1 MTLAPVFR
9 SKESTEFLRSRGVVA
24 RLLPHMAA
32 QRAAMAGLQRRL
44 AGVLG
49 EQYLYTPEDSAPV
62 GDEEFLQD
70 HFFLILFRSFFET
83 LGARERLDLYTS
95 INICIKGII
104 TAADNL
110 FDGEFKE
117 LIPLRLSS
125 GKTFGS
131 IMQLMTFERVLGLMC
146 IEDGPRQGVS
156 QEKFFR
162 FNRDLLNRLAFIGT
176 LEGSEEDGVSTTPG
190 MTEMIDSVHRVRGGA
205 LFSLAFAAPLE
216 FEGDSPRW
224 RAGEGALARL
234 GTAFQIVDDLTD
246 FEFDLHRR
254 TNNLLASAI
263 VHHGTDAERARLAAI
278 RHAMAEAGEDWE
290 SKRTEIFGEGDIIDR
305 EFSGPAMEVLRR
317 AREEARLA
325 FEEMAALGFWF
336 NPADSDEVVHA
347 IVGLEGVRRMELL
360 VEKTRVGTE

>member
-9 SKESTEFLRSRGVVA
+9 SKESTEFLRTRGVVA
-24 RLLPHMAA
+24 RLAPHALA
-32 QRAAMAGLQRRL
+32 QRSAMVAMQRRL
-44 AGVLG
+44 TAVLG
-49 EQYLYTPEDSAPV
+49 EQYLYRPEDSSPM

-95 INICIKGII
+95 VNICIKGII

-131 IMQLMTFERVLGLMC
+131 IMQLMTFERVLAVMC
-146 IEDGPRQGVS
+146 LEDGAQKGVS
-156 QEKFFR
+156 QEQFFR

-190 MTEMIDSVHRVRGGA
+190 MTEMIDAVHRVRGGA

-224 RAGEGALARL
+224 RAGESALARL

-254 TNNLLASAI
+254 SNNLLVSAI
-263 VHHGTDAERARLAAI
+263 THHGTDAERSRLSAI

-290 SKRTEIFGEGDIIDR
+290 TKRGEIFGEGDIIDR

-360 VEKTRVGTE
+360 VEKSRVGTE